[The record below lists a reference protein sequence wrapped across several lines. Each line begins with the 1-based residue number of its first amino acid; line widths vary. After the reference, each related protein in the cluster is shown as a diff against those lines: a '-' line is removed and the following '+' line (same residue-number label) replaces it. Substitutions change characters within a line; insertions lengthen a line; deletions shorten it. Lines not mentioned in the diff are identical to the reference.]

1 MGGSSGIQG
10 QSPDLM
16 GALSINRQKFLQIP
30 LDSMFL
36 VHDSMRISNNVFS
49 THKCRVIK
57 VTQRAGVYI
66 VHIGEYNLLGKVQ
79 FSILR
84 TS

>member
-10 QSPDLM
+10 QAPDLLR
-16 GALSINRQKFLQIP
+16 ALSINRQKLLQIP

-36 VHDSMRISNNVFS
+36 IYGSMRISNIDFS
-49 THKCRVIK
+49 THKCRVVM

-66 VHIGEYNLLGKVQ
+66 VHIGEYNLLGNIQ